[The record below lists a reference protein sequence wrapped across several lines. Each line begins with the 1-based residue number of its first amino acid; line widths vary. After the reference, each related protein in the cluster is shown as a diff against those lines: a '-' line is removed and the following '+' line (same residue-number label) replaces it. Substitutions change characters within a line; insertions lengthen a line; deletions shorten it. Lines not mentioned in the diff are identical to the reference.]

1 MQCPLAHE
9 QHHAHQLMVVL
20 QLLGSGLQ
28 VVETGLVRVEGR
40 QAAVDFA
47 KAKSLDVSMNVNVES
62 IGDEKTSSVSMT
74 YHGGS
79 LEVYVAETRSPDRR
93 TRKRDRNEGE
103 ESTTEETQEKADA
116 TPDDSASEPVAVAA
130 ES

>member
-1 MQCPLAHE
+1 MTEPTTFKISWSDNE
-9 QHHAHQLMVVL
+9 
-20 QLLGSGLQ
+20 
-28 VVETGLVRVEGR
+28 VEVEGR

-62 IGDEKTSSVSMT
+62 VGDEKTSSVSMT

-93 TRKRDRNEGE
+93 TRKRDRNEE
-103 ESTTEETQEKADA
+103 EGSTTEEKTPENAETATETATETADA
-116 TPDDSASEPVAVAA
+116 APEATASAEA
-130 ES
+130 

>member
-1 MQCPLAHE
+1 MEELIMTEPTTFKISWSDNE
-9 QHHAHQLMVVL
+9 
-20 QLLGSGLQ
+20 
-28 VVETGLVRVEGR
+28 VEVEGR

-93 TRKRDRNEGE
+93 TRKRDRTEGD
-103 ESTTEETQEKADA
+103 ESTTEGAQEK
-116 TPDDSASEPVAVAA
+116 TSTESKDDSAAEVVAA
-130 ES
+130 PAE

>member
-1 MQCPLAHE
+1 MTEPTNFKISWSDNE
-9 QHHAHQLMVVL
+9 
-20 QLLGSGLQ
+20 
-28 VVETGLVRVEGR
+28 VEVEGR

-62 IGDEKTSSVSMT
+62 IGDDQTSSVSMT

-93 TRKRDRNEGE
+93 TRKRERDEDETKIEDIQEEATE
-103 ESTTEETQEKADA
+103 ESISEE
-116 TPDDSASEPVAVAA
+116 ASEVVAVSA
-130 ES
+130 ET

>member
-1 MQCPLAHE
+1 MTEPTNFKISWSDNE
-9 QHHAHQLMVVL
+9 
-20 QLLGSGLQ
+20 
-28 VVETGLVRVEGR
+28 VEVEGR

-62 IGDEKTSSVSMT
+62 IGDDQTSSVSMT

-93 TRKRDRNEGE
+93 TRKRERDEDETKIEDIQEEATGE
-103 ESTTEETQEKADA
+103 SISEE
-116 TPDDSASEPVAVAA
+116 ASEVVAVSA
-130 ES
+130 ET

>member
-1 MQCPLAHE
+1 MTEPTNFKISWSDNE
-9 QHHAHQLMVVL
+9 
-20 QLLGSGLQ
+20 
-28 VVETGLVRVEGR
+28 VEVEGR

-47 KAKSLDVSMNVNVES
+47 KAKSLDVPMNVNVES

-93 TRKRDRNEGE
+93 TRKRER
-103 ESTTEETQEKADA
+103 TEEDENTTQSEQTEAES
-116 TPDDSASEPVAVAA
+116 DDSK
-130 ES
+130 ESAPTEAKEAGDES

>member
-1 MQCPLAHE
+1 MTEPTTFKISWSDNE
-9 QHHAHQLMVVL
+9 
-20 QLLGSGLQ
+20 
-28 VVETGLVRVEGR
+28 VEVEGR

-47 KAKSLDVSMNVNVES
+47 KSKSLDVSMNVNVES
-62 IGDEKTSSVSMT
+62 VGDDKTSSVSMT

-103 ESTTEETQEKADA
+103 ENATEEGTQNKAEAQSD
-116 TPDDSASEPVAVAA
+116 AVAESAASA
-130 ES
+130 EA

>member
-1 MQCPLAHE
+1 MEELIMTEPTNFKISWSDNE
-9 QHHAHQLMVVL
+9 
-20 QLLGSGLQ
+20 
-28 VVETGLVRVEGR
+28 VEVEGR

-47 KAKSLDVSMNVNVES
+47 KAKSLDISMNVNVES

-103 ESTTEETQEKADA
+103 ETSTEGAQEKASA
-116 TPDDSASEPVAVAA
+116 ETKDDSASEPVAVAA
-130 ES
+130 EG

>member
-1 MQCPLAHE
+1 MTEPTTFKISWSDNE
-9 QHHAHQLMVVL
+9 
-20 QLLGSGLQ
+20 
-28 VVETGLVRVEGR
+28 VEVEGR

-93 TRKRDRNEGE
+93 TRKRDRNEEE
-103 ESTTEETQEKADA
+103 ESTTEEKTSESADAATETADA
-116 TPDDSASEPVAVAA
+116 TPEATASAEA
-130 ES
+130 